1 MGMHGG
7 HSSSNQDAGFKTS
20 MFQSS
25 MDFQLV
31 HLLYIKSLRQKHQ
44 M

>member
-1 MGMHGG
+1 MQGG
-7 HSSSNQDAGFKTS
+7 RSSSNQDAGFKTS

-31 HLLYIKSLRQKHQ
+31 ASFVHKDIY
-44 M
+44 